1 MELVTPTDVAEARE
15 GAWTRC
21 PPPPPLPPSPPP
33 PPPPLLC
40 LCVWTPGLRSPG
52 LQEAPRSRDSQVHQ
66 AGAGMEDIDLG
77 QTQHVLWS
85 KGPVSPRWCWDIGT
99 GTGGVSLS
107 APHRIFFSFVPEIA
121 KVGPE
126 RDSSSPAWTLRV
138 SSSTP
143 PWLSSFLI
151 TRPPLLSFTASP
163 PPLFGRVPTR
173 FFYYLSTPASC

>member
-21 PPPPPLPPSPPP
+21 PPPPPLPPPP

-85 KGPVSPRWCWDIGT
+85 KGPVSPRRCWDIGT
-99 GTGGVSLS
+99 GTGGGCLCLLLIGFSS
-107 APHRIFFSFVPEIA
+107 ASSR
-121 KVGPE
+121 KLQKLGP
-126 RDSSSPAWTLRV
+126 SATLRLQHGR
-138 SSSTP
+138 SERP
-143 PWLSSFLI
+143 
-151 TRPPLLSFTASP
+151 PPLLHGCP
-163 PPLFGRVPTR
+163 P
-173 FFYYLSTPASC
+173 S